1 MSLTVRKKIIATV
14 LPVLLLFFVVSMLT
28 YNRLQQIDEQ
38 YSNAMKE
45 GFEQINIVTS
55 MQNAALREQIAVE
68 EYLVSGEP
76 ESLNAFE
83 QAASE
88 FADNQEKGNTKL

>member
-1 MSLTVRKKIIATV
+1 M
-14 LPVLLLFFVVSMLT
+14 LLLFFVVSMLT

-38 YSNAMKE
+38 YYNAMKE

-68 EYLVSGEP
+68 EYLINGKPLVSH
-76 ESLNAFE
+76 
-83 QAASE
+83 
-88 FADNQEKGNTKL
+88 

>member
-38 YSNAMKE
+38 YYNAMKE
-45 GFEQINIVTS
+45 GFEPGVLIN
-55 MQNAALREQIAVE
+55 Q
-68 EYLVSGEP
+68 
-76 ESLNAFE
+76 
-83 QAASE
+83 
-88 FADNQEKGNTKL
+88 